1 MSSVTGGCPL
11 ALVILLLVSMEPT
24 ATYVVTL
31 VSECDEFFLDE
42 TPPEIPGKL
51 EQKKFMDVRYK
62 LICQKYNIIK
72 KFMTLYDTD
81 KKIPVFSA
89 YKCTGLTKLQTPVY
103 SPWVLETGVFKYFIC
118 NHDDDIS

>member
-1 MSSVTGGCPL
+1 M

-31 VSECDEFFLDE
+31 VSECDEFFLYE

-51 EQKKFMDVRYK
+51 EQKKCMDVRYK
-62 LICQKYNIIK
+62 LIRQKYNIIK

-89 YKCTGLTKLQTPVY
+89 YKYTG
-103 SPWVLETGVFKYFIC
+103 
-118 NHDDDIS
+118 DDGSKRPRNQKWMFEPKVRDM